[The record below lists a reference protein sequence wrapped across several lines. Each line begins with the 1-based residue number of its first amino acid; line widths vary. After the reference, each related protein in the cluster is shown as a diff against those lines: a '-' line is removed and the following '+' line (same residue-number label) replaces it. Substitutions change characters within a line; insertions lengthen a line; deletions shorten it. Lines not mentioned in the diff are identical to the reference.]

1 MSGSSQPHRPH
12 PYIGGR
18 NAVLRTLAAWQMD
31 WPGAPRVVVLTG
43 SPGTG
48 RTRILEGFLMF
59 GDPEQRARLDPD
71 SLDPATVP
79 PDLPPPTVLSPAGRT
94 TGEILADLADALGL
108 PSAEPDRVFAELAA
122 RTEPLALVV
131 PEVDRA
137 GPVAAAEEPVRLVRE
152 LLKPLAALPTVRL
165 VAAVPRA
172 LATELKR
179 EPTPGTALL
188 IDLDEKRWSD
198 PEGLAHQAASHLDAA
213 AASADAVGPAGSAES
228 ADLPGATDTTGSP
241 GCTGSTFGTAGAVH
255 PLLGPEAAHRR
266 NLAEAYVARLDA
278 GAQSRLTVRLA
289 LNSALAQADWFFA
302 HHGKVQAEPAPDVSE
317 GTPAADPVTALAEA
331 LPTDLSAVLD
341 LHATRAGV
349 EPATLRAVLTP
360 LALAEHQG
368 LPAELHGPLASAVAG
383 RDMNTTVAELAA
395 LTEPFVERVE
405 GHDGDRTRTLLRLVH
420 PALADTVRAGLQDVG
435 TAQTRTAMALLEEV
449 PEQDWSKADPYVRDH
464 IASHTLAAG
473 LLPQLLTDP
482 GLFTYADP
490 VCLHAAVES
499 VPYDS
504 LGAAAR
510 TYLRTAPALI
520 DGDVPPGRRA
530 ELLEAAFT
538 ADGLTAHATAL
549 RQLATQS
556 G

>member
-1 MSGSSQPHRPH
+1 MTGSSQPHRPH

-94 TGEILADLADALGL
+94 TGQLLADLAGVLSL

-198 PEGLAHQAASHLDAA
+198 LEGLVNQAASHLDTAA
-213 AASADAVGPAGSAES
+213 AAAGGA
-228 ADLPGATDTTGSP
+228 AGGTAGGTGATGIA
-241 GCTGSTFGTAGAVH
+241 GTMSGAVH
-255 PLLGPEAAHRR
+255 PLLGPGATHRR
-266 NLAEAYVARLDA
+266 KLAEAYVARLDP
-278 GAQSRLTVRLA
+278 GAESRLTVRLA
-289 LNSALAQADWFFA
+289 LSSALTQADWFLA
-302 HHGKVQAEPAPDVSE
+302 HRGNVVRAEPAPDASA
-317 GTPAADPVTALAEA
+317 GTPADPVTALAET

-349 EPATLRAVLTP
+349 APATLRAVLTP

-490 VCLHAAVES
+490 VCLHAAVAS
-499 VPYDS
+499 VPADS

-520 DGDVPPGRRA
+520 DGDVPPTRRA

-538 ADGLTAHATAL
+538 EDGLTEHATAL
-549 RQLATQS
+549 RQLATQND
-556 G
+556 